1 MITTKQRAYLR
12 GLANKIDTII
22 QIGKSG
28 IAENVEKLTDEAL
41 EAREIIKIKCL
52 ENSFLSPRD
61 AAEEL
66 AEACNADIVQVIG
79 SRIVLYRPA
88 KKDPKIVLPE

>member
-12 GLANKIDTII
+12 GLANKIETII
-22 QIGKSG
+22 QIGKGG
-28 IAENVEKLTDEAL
+28 ITDNTQRLVDEAL
-41 EAREIIKIKCL
+41 EAREIVKMKCL
-52 ENSFLSPRD
+52 ENSFVSPRT
-61 AAEEL
+61 AADEL
-66 AEACNADIVQVIG
+66 AGSCNADVVQVIG

>member
-28 IAENVEKLTDEAL
+28 IIDNIEKLTDEAL
-41 EAREIIKIKCL
+41 EARELIKIKCL
-52 ENSFLSPRD
+52 ENSLLSPRT
-61 AAEEL
+61 AAQEL
-66 AEACNADIVQVIG
+66 AEVCHAEIVQVIG
-79 SRIVLYRPA
+79 SRIVLYRSA